1 MKLTGAKAPHER
13 TELTPK
19 EQKQAR
25 KRSFALLR
33 QMLRPYMGAL
43 AASVVSVL
51 VAAVAAAAQP
61 VLIARVLDTAIAPI
75 THGDTGPLLT
85 LLAVFAVSVL
95 VNAGAHGRMW
105 CIRCASP

>member
-13 TELTPK
+13 TNLTPK

-61 VLIARVLDTAIAPI
+61 VLIARGHRPAADTFSGVCGECAGKCGRHMGECGVYGARLLRGAAAF
-75 THGDTGPLLT
+75 THP
-85 LLAVFAVSVL
+85 SV
-95 VNAGAHGRMW
+95 
-105 CIRCASP
+105 